1 MPRAHEGSA
10 AANWHGGRSAIK
22 DVTCEDNLPAPA
34 VLNAYLRNACRYDP
48 VVRNMNHQI
57 RAMET
62 ADIPQAVE
70 LLAAS
75 SAHDIRPVLRA
86 RLAADATPAPQLAI
100 VSGHAGVVSGVAYI
114 AEDPVFPGTVT
125 TLVAV
130 SPDARGKGVGSALAA
145 QVEDE
150 LGRLTGATATCMIRD
165 DLPHGKAFA
174 ERYGFTVAHHSLGF
188 RYVFTDADTEQ
199 LLASRAAEAAARA
212 GVQVRTADMAL
223 DEELITECFTRCRI
237 GLPLPFG
244 NRPVD
249 VRERLRE
256 FPRNTVYLLARS
268 IEEDRC
274 MGMSILIP
282 EDRSWYVR
290 FTGTDPDF
298 RGRGVAVAV
307 KRASL
312 LHAHQARTESVITN
326 NDDSNIAIIRT
337 NQSLGMVSHVGYW
350 SFTRILA

>member
-1 MPRAHEGSA
+1 
-10 AANWHGGRSAIK
+10 
-22 DVTCEDNLPAPA
+22 
-34 VLNAYLRNACRYDP
+34 
-48 VVRNMNHQI
+48 
-57 RAMET
+57 
-62 ADIPQAVE
+62 
-70 LLAAS
+70 
-75 SAHDIRPVLRA
+75 
-86 RLAADATPAPQLAI
+86 
-100 VSGHAGVVSGVAYI
+100 
-114 AEDPVFPGTVT
+114 
-125 TLVAV
+125 
-130 SPDARGKGVGSALAA
+130 
-145 QVEDE
+145 
-150 LGRLTGATATCMIRD
+150 MIRD